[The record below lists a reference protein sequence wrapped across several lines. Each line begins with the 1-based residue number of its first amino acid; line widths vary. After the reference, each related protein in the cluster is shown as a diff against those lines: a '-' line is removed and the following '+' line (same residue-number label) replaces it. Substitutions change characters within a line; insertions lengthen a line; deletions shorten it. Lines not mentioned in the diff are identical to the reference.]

1 MQIVKNAN
9 CKLQIVAI
17 TLVAKVVLP
26 SPIAWSAKGKR
37 QKAKGR
43 SKKVNIQ
50 ESFKNLKFKRL

>member
-37 QKAKGR
+37 QKAEA
-43 SKKVNIQ
+43 KKWI
-50 ESFKNLKFKRL
+50 FKSHLKT